1 MWGTIASLALSGA
14 GAIASAIGSSKANKQ
29 RQQELDKQRQR
40 ANAFYDTELFQDPT
54 QRSDNQAYLKLMD
67 EKMKKANEIYS
78 AKNKIT
84 GGTREQELA
93 QQENMTN
100 AYADVLTNMA
110 STTSQRRDALLQ
122 QKRKSEEF
130 YDNQQVGINQAQQQ
144 NWANLANNAVELG
157 AAGVD
162 AFEWERKDKLPG
174 SKNKPAGNPGS
185 KNKPIVN
192 NLGSIPKN
200 KDGVFRAGR

>member
-14 GAIASAIGSSKANKQ
+14 GAVASAIGSSKANKQ

-157 AAGVD
+157 AAGIK
-162 AFEWERKDKLPG
+162 AFDGIDTGKPG
-174 SKNKPAGNPGS
+174 SKDKPA
-185 KNKPIVN
+185 VN
-192 NLGSIPKN
+192 NGQQNTIHK
-200 KDGVFRAGR
+200 K

>member
-14 GAIASAIGSSKANKQ
+14 GAVASAIGSSKANKL

-54 QRSDNQAYLKLMD
+54 QRSDNQAYLKLLD

-84 GGTREQELA
+84 GGTREQSLA

-122 QKRKSEEF
+122 QKRKAEEF

-144 NWANLANNAVELG
+144 NWANLAKNAAELG
-157 AAGVD
+157 AAGIK
-162 AFEWERKDKLPG
+162 AFDGIDKGIPG
-174 SKNKPAGNPGS
+174 SKDKPRRTRKG
-185 KNKPIVN
+185 K
-192 NLGSIPKN
+192 
-200 KDGVFRAGR
+200 

>member
-14 GAIASAIGSSKANKQ
+14 GAVASAIGSSKANKL

-54 QRSDNQAYLKLMD
+54 QRSDNQAYLKLLD

-84 GGTREQELA
+84 GGTREQSLA

-122 QKRKSEEF
+122 QKRKAEEEAKAEEPPP
-130 YDNQQVGINQAQQQ
+130 DPGRPAADAAPKTEGEAPADPAQVKTEG
-144 NWANLANNAVELG
+144 
-157 AAGVD
+157 D
-162 AFEWERKDKLPG
+162 AKAEPTAEPKPEDSGKPEDK
-174 SKNKPAGNPGS
+174 A
-185 KNKPIVN
+185 
-192 NLGSIPKN
+192 
-200 KDGVFRAGR
+200 

>member
-1 MWGTIASLALSGA
+1 MPWGTIASLALSGA

-144 NWANLANNAVELG
+144 NWANLARNAVELG
-157 AAGVD
+157 AAGVN
-162 AFEWERKDKLPG
+162 AFGGGSKDKPIGDPG
-174 SKNKPAGNPGS
+174 SKDKPA
-185 KNKPIVN
+185 VN
-192 NLGSIPKN
+192 NLGSISKN
-200 KDGVFRAGR
+200 KDGVFRADR

>member
-14 GAIASAIGSSKANKQ
+14 GAVASAIGSAKGNKL

-40 ANAFYDTELFQDPT
+40 SNAFYDTELFQDPT
-54 QRSDNQAYLKLMD
+54 QRSDNQAYLKLLD
-67 EKMKKANEIYS
+67 EKLKKANEIYS

-84 GGTREQELA
+84 GGTREQSLA

-100 AYADVLTNMA
+100 AYADVLTDMA

-122 QKRKSEEF
+122 QKRKAEEF

-144 NWANLANNAVELG
+144 NWANLAQNAVELG
-157 AAGVD
+157 AAGIK
-162 AFEWERKDKLPG
+162 AFDGIDKGIPG
-174 SKNKPAGNPGS
+174 SKDKPTLYFPVTL
-185 KNKPIVN
+185 K
-192 NLGSIPKN
+192 
-200 KDGVFRAGR
+200 

>member
-14 GAIASAIGSSKANKQ
+14 GAVASAIGSAKGNKL

-54 QRSDNQAYLKLMD
+54 QRSDNQAYLKLLD

-84 GGTREQELA
+84 GGTREQSLA

-122 QKRKSEEF
+122 QKRKAEEF

-144 NWANLANNAVELG
+144 NWANLAKNAAELG
-157 AAGVD
+157 AAGIK
-162 AFEWERKDKLPG
+162 AFDGIDKGIPG
-174 SKNKPAGNPGS
+174 SKDKPT
-185 KNKPIVN
+185 
-192 NLGSIPKN
+192 LE
-200 KDGVFRAGR
+200 